1 MIDHSDIVQ
10 VIADGLTIAKTAER
24 FGVTI
29 DEVRTAIKEAVKE
42 LSDGDALRQEWM
54 LEDRRLKAVGLK
66 FYNIAMRDNDPQSA
80 IVFLKASERRATLN
94 GANAPQSYSVQLMN
108 QSAPVEQMTS
118 IDKIEAAIHRLR
130 MPNRPDDATD
140 EDAEEAPAQ
149 PH

>member
-10 VIADGLTIAKTAER
+10 AIADGLTIAKTAER

-54 LEDRRLKAVGLK
+54 LEDRRLKAIGLK
-66 FYNIAMRDNDPQSA
+66 FYNIAMQDDDPQSA

-94 GANAPQSYSVQLMN
+94 GLNAPQSYSVQLMN
-108 QSAPVEQMTS
+108 QSAPVEQMGS
-118 IDKIEAAIHRLR
+118 IDKIEAAINRMRLR
-130 MPNRPDDATD
+130 NRPDDATD
-140 EDAEEAPAQ
+140 EEEAPAQ
-149 PH
+149 PR